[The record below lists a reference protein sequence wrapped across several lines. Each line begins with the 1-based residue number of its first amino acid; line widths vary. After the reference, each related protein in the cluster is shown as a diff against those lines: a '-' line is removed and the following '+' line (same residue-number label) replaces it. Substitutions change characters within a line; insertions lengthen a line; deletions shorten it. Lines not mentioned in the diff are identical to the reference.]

1 MGAGVQMLTPNIMAV
16 QTKTSDVKV
25 KTDNS
30 SSDFSKVMDN
40 ASKTSF
46 KKSKSDDIVSDD
58 KIGIKMEKNKDII
71 KKLEDSDESE
81 LISSDVS
88 GLVLI
93 NQSVEDIKEVIAQEL
108 GISIEDVN
116 NIINQM
122 DISDYELFDANKLIA
137 IVVENGELSG
147 PEEVLV
153 NDEMSK
159 AFKEIMVEVENIKNE
174 LINKGFDLS
183 SESLKGFEEINLK
196 ETQIIESKEELIET
210 NQVTFEEEIA
220 SNEVILDDNLTKEK
234 TSIENS
240 VEKTVETDSDS
251 LNTTTKE
258 IVTQTSGKEGESDM
272 LNKGNEKETQNMFLE
287 NGISSKNNILNEIEN
302 VLTQKVGTTQSE
314 SIVNQL
320 VEQIKLN
327 VGQDFTSM
335 EMQLYPE
342 HLGKVG
348 VQIIAKDGII
358 TAQLTAES
366 ETVKKVLE
374 TQLNILK
381 ENITNQGIKIEEVEV
396 TIASHSFEQN
406 NMSNGNEQDK
416 SRKNTKNRKID
427 EALINEILA
436 NEEIE
441 DEQMKIALGNNVNY
455 SA

>member
-1 MGAGVQMLTPNIMAV
+1 
-16 QTKTSDVKV
+16 
-25 KTDNS
+25 
-30 SSDFSKVMDN
+30 
-40 ASKTSF
+40 
-46 KKSKSDDIVSDD
+46 
-58 KIGIKMEKNKDII
+58 
-71 KKLEDSDESE
+71 
-81 LISSDVS
+81 
-88 GLVLI
+88 
-93 NQSVEDIKEVIAQEL
+93 
-108 GISIEDVN
+108 
-116 NIINQM
+116 
-122 DISDYELFDANKLIA
+122 
-137 IVVENGELSG
+137 
-147 PEEVLV
+147 
-153 NDEMSK
+153 
-159 AFKEIMVEVENIKNE
+159 
-174 LINKGFDLS
+174 
-183 SESLKGFEEINLK
+183 
-196 ETQIIESKEELIET
+196 
-210 NQVTFEEEIA
+210 
-220 SNEVILDDNLTKEK
+220 
-234 TSIENS
+234 
-240 VEKTVETDSDS
+240 
-251 LNTTTKE
+251 
-258 IVTQTSGKEGESDM
+258 M